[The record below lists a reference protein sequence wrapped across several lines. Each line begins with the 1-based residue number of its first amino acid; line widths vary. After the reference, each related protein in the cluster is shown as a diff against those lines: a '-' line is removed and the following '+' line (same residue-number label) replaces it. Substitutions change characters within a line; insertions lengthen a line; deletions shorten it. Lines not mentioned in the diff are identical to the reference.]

1 MNLVQ
6 FGLGGLLT
14 LGQWLCHINVN
25 ITAFSNKNVR
35 KFYKNQS
42 KTFIL
47 ISRIL
52 PTNERGGLGQH
63 YKSD

>member
-6 FGLGGLLT
+6 FGFGGLLT
-14 LGQWLCHINVN
+14 LGQWLCHLNVK
-25 ITAFSNKNVR
+25 IIFSNKNVR
-35 KFYKNQS
+35 KFYKNPS

-52 PTNERGGLGQH
+52 PTNEQWLRVA